1 MVMTLSSLKETVSHS
16 CSGGCKGVQLTF
28 YFTGNGRSRVEP
40 LKESKLRKP
49 ELHEIPSVAT
59 AFHEQ
64 LKKVFGTS

>member
-1 MVMTLSSLKETVSHS
+1 MKLHADPCPGLSFPNEL
-16 CSGGCKGVQLTF
+16 LP
-28 YFTGNGRSRVEP
+28 GNGRSRVEP

-49 ELHEIPSVAT
+49 ELHELPTLAS